1 MKSTTFIVFVYT
13 IEFGKVVIDQILVV
27 FFYKL
32 MLLQRNSFV
41 ESKTREERLYGINN
55 DLRDLTLIT
64 NVTLYSL
71 ASFYEYKLMT
81 RIAGSLVY
89 THRIIERV
97 PIEYHSTINWIFFGL
112 SVASTIMTMAGGLTF
127 LAFSYYLHIA
137 TVKQKLFVSGIMNES
152 NEPPG

>member
-64 NVTLYSL
+64 NVTLY
-71 ASFYEYKLMT
+71 FQ
-81 RIAGSLVY
+81 
-89 THRIIERV
+89 TH
-97 PIEYHSTINWIFFGL
+97 PSST
-112 SVASTIMTMAGGLTF
+112 
-127 LAFSYYLHIA
+127 
-137 TVKQKLFVSGIMNES
+137 TVDVV
-152 NEPPG
+152 